1 MDAFTPISNF
11 WSVRKR
17 NYLKHRD
24 RNLVRIPANIS
35 DGQIRNDQVTALT
48 HKNIFHS
55 FRMVYQQLHESKW

>member
-1 MDAFTPISNF
+1 MLLLLSPILECPE
-11 WSVRKR
+11 KK
-17 NYLKHRD
+17 LPETHRD

-55 FRMVYQQLHESKW
+55 FRMVYQQLYENKW